1 MANRLINEESQYLQ
15 KHAQDPIDWYPWGE
29 EALQKAEE
37 ENKAIFL
44 SIGYSSCHWCH
55 VMQRESFDN
64 EEIAKKLNE
73 NFISIKVDKEDRPD
87 IDRHFQEIYEKM
99 KNKRGGWPLSIF
111 MTPKRSP
118 FHAASYIPPI
128 ANYGMMGFADLLDV
142 IARSYTQDSETMQ
155 KKGEEVLE
163 ALKPKSNIEATRI
176 TEQLIDI
183 SVQQIKEVFE
193 KEYGGF
199 GDTSKFLHTAT
210 LNLALNLSKL
220 TKDKELKDI
229 VTYTL
234 DKMLLG
240 GLYDHVD
247 GGFCHS
253 SRDKMWLVP
262 HFEKMTY
269 DNALMAKLLLKT
281 YQESNIEHYKE
292 AAFETINFMLQRM
305 SSDNLF
311 FSTTAADTNGE
322 EGEYFIYSY
331 SEVKEAFEAE
341 GLESSL
347 LFELSISKNGN
358 FDGKSIVRLQDIS
371 SKRKPE
377 IEKALRIMAKLR
389 EQREYPF
396 IDKKIVTSWN
406 AMMIGTLFEASKSE
420 KSYLEVAIKS
430 LEALEKKM
438 VDGVELYHTAP
449 IEKSPK
455 VKAVLED
462 YAWLIDTYLTA
473 YSVTQDEHYLIKATN
488 LTNEAIRKY
497 YRDGKWLI
505 SDGEFQSFE
514 LDVDNSYS
522 SALALMVQN
531 LLTLRSLSKSIY
543 EKFAFQTLQVHSYDL
558 MRQAI
563 SRPTLADAAIRYLK
577 PEFDKI

>member
-1 MANRLINEESQYLQ
+1 MTNRLINEESHYLQ
-15 KHAQDPIDWYPWGE
+15 KHAQDPVDWYPWGE
-29 EALQKAEE
+29 EALQKAQK

-64 EEIAKKLNE
+64 EEIAQKLNE
-73 NFISIKVDKEDRPD
+73 NFISIKVDKEERPD

-99 KNKRGGWPLSIF
+99 QNKRGGWPLSIF

-176 TEQLIDI
+176 TEQLINI

-199 GDTSKFLHTAT
+199 GDTPKFLHTAT
-210 LNLALNLSKL
+210 LNLALKLYKL

-281 YQESNIEHYKE
+281 YQESNIELYKE
-292 AAFETINFMLQRM
+292 AAFETINFMLQKM

-311 FSTTAADTNGE
+311 FSTSSADTNGE

-331 SEVKEAFEAE
+331 NEVKEAFEAE
-341 GLESSL
+341 DLESNL

-371 SKRKPE
+371 SKREPE

-389 EQREYPF
+389 EKREYPC

-406 AMMIGTLFEASKSE
+406 AMMIGALFEASKSE
-420 KSYLEVAIKS
+420 KSYLEVALKS

-462 YAWLIDTYLTA
+462 YAWFIDTYLRA
-473 YSVTQDEHYLIKATN
+473 YNVTQDEHYLIKATN

-505 SDGEFQSFE
+505 SDGEFKRFE
-514 LDVDNSYS
+514 VDVDNSYS

-531 LLTLRSLSKSIY
+531 LLTLRSFSKSIY